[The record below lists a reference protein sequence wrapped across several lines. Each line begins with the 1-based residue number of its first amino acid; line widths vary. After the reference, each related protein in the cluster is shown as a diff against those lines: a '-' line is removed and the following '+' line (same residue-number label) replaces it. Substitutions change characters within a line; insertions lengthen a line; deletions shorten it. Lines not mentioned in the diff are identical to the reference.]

1 MEDCKEAAAP
11 PWYVLKTLLPTGS
24 MTQALRYRRQAVQQ
38 PDAFDLVT
46 VHGSWLMVW
55 AAGGETRL
63 VARQNV
69 LVRLRDAC
77 VVPCLAGSVP
87 VTMAG
92 MEAEEAAK
100 LGDSDVLVVLD
111 DALRLHVL
119 VYMSPDLPSDTGRG
133 DGGRFRRLFSRP
145 SLPGMRGSAPNTPE
159 PRLQPY
165 RVRYSSDSDR
175 LFVYAATHVVYAYE
189 RFRGRLAEAV
199 MSSAGDVDMDRVLV
213 PLTASARH
221 KMADV
226 VDDSW
231 IADSD
236 GEDDVTTVM
245 TYPMQ
250 GVPVWIDT
258 IPRRSDGGEDDA
270 EHRLTAGVACSV
282 MTPTL
287 EGVERLSHSA
297 HAHLHLFD
305 ERRVTT
311 NTDTIGAGRSLSPI
325 TDTASPQMITRRAV
339 ESLGVPCSVLG
350 AVRDPMSSRLWV
362 VTESVILA
370 CSVSVRDDERE
381 AAAPGM
387 TVQAALSLERWTDP
401 SPHQASDAVAVGIV
415 AFTTC
420 PPPATGLMLLL
431 RDGRLLHWDGVDG
444 QLLCSVDG
452 TPFTVHR
459 AAALGDVLAVFGRRD
474 MWYVLVGGAA
484 HDAEVYAVKVMRAVD
499 GRVRHLQVDRLA
511 YRMPNWAPLTDMQ
524 WATEHNHP
532 PLPPAARCATLS
544 CSDGGRIWD
553 GLWLAGGLAPHG
565 RVWRVSSAM
574 PAHPLGIS
582 DTPLFAG
589 TRHLAWLHRW
599 QLLLVHNRRFGSRT
613 DAAASV
619 VLRLDA
625 AGAVDRTEQ
634 LPALCGAVWSFGDR
648 VLVGSQWV
656 RLIDEDDRREEDR
669 ESVPM
674 LRVREEWQSPTA
686 ILAVDA
692 VPEAGVVVVGTA
704 PPTMSSSSQLVVLR
718 VCEWQ
723 LQVARVQTLDAEV
736 SAVRVTATT
745 SMMEEPSA
753 GASLLVSVAL
763 RNGSVQ
769 IWRWKERSLAL
780 EWQRTVHPYRCA
792 SGDGARHRVRNQV
805 SAAACTA
812 IESLAW
818 LYRGRGFVVGLRNGR
833 LVQYDTESGGVYA
846 CWCLGRQPV
855 KLFSGSGGTADA
867 EAVLAVTD
875 TPWLLRAAS
884 PPSRAWPAR
893 TAMRVRRVEWRDEAR
908 PTALV
913 AAPGA
918 ASALGIPCESPA
930 AWIAA
935 GRDGHLHL
943 MALPFSESRLWDG
956 CLMPHWGTVAT
967 DNRPAPQRLFP
978 PRLWT
983 DARSPLT
990 ALQVEQR
997 VLQSIQSPSRAGGSR
1012 RVHISAVIAAAAAD
1026 GDDGDAHRDADD
1038 HDDGEHRERLRAR
1051 CWLGGAFW
1059 GEHLQQTLV
1068 SGFLGSVYRDVSGVL
1083 RYQMHI
1089 PAPPRPVVSVV
1100 RAPRCER
1107 CRRLGSRGQ
1116 IWALMENGVLLSY
1129 ADRGGGNHS
1138 GDDAYPLHCQV
1149 VQVPCGD
1156 GMDARYRAAHLD
1168 LWRADGNVGSP
1179 DTAAPPESH
1188 CDESLLALSDG
1199 DDMVRV
1205 YRLQAVHT
1213 AKSRQRS
1220 RRDCYELVPLW
1231 ESWHGLRECCCMQ
1244 FVSARCLILGSR
1256 DGRIRM
1262 LRRSVAVA
1270 TGEAEVTEAWHRMP
1284 CEILLG
1290 ECWGR
1295 MWRLPRA
1302 ATGSA
1307 PASLLV
1313 GSLAGSLHLLMPV
1326 PLRAAVAADGGRDG
1340 AKTDLAADID
1350 AASCERLLEWQRQ
1363 LLRSTLFCGWRV
1375 VEPPEPSLIPCDTVG
1390 DTPGAPRLLD
1400 WDVLQ
1405 HWYLLHPGPFSE
1417 DAAELAAVNA
1427 ILHWETHW

>member
-1 MEDCKEAAAP
+1 MEDRKEAAAP

-24 MTQALRYRRQAVQQ
+24 MTQALRYRRRAVQR
-38 PDAFDLVT
+38 PDESDLVT

-55 AAGGETRL
+55 ATGEETRL

-87 VTMAG
+87 VAMAG
-92 MEAEEAAK
+92 KEAEEAAK

-111 DALRLHVL
+111 DALRLHAL
-119 VYMSPDLPSDTGRG
+119 VYMSPNLPSDTGRV

-145 SLPGMRGSAPNTPE
+145 SLPSMRGSASNMPE

-165 RVRYSSDSDR
+165 RVSYSSDSDR

-199 MSSAGDVDMDRVLV
+199 LSSAGDVDTDRVLV
-213 PLTASARH
+213 PLTVSPRRE
-221 KMADV
+221 MADV
-226 VDDSW
+226 ADDSR
-231 IADSD
+231 IAD
-236 GEDDVTTVM
+236 GDDDDATVM
-245 TYPMQ
+245 AYPMQ

-258 IPRRSDGGEDDA
+258 MPRRSDGGEDEA
-270 EHRLTAGVACSV
+270 EHRLTAGVACAV
-282 MTPTL
+282 IRPTL
-287 EGVERLSHSA
+287 QGAKRLSHSA

-305 ERRVTT
+305 ERRVSA
-311 NTDTIGAGRSLSPI
+311 NTDTIGADRSLPPT
-325 TDTASPQMITRRAV
+325 TDTDSPQMITRRAA

-350 AVRDPMSSRLWV
+350 AVRDLVSSRLWV

-387 TVQAALSLERWTDP
+387 TVQSALSSERWTDP
-401 SPHQASDAVAVGIV
+401 SPHQAPDAVAVGIV

-431 RDGRLLHWDGVDG
+431 RDGRLLYWDGVDG
-444 QLLCSVDG
+444 QLLCSADG

-459 AAALGDVLAVFGRRD
+459 TAALGDVLAVFGRQDR
-474 MWYVLVGGAA
+474 WYVLVGGTA

-499 GRVRHLQVDRLA
+499 GRVGRLQVDHLTCRV
-511 YRMPNWAPLTDMQ
+511 PNWAPLTDMQ
-524 WATEHNHP
+524 WATEHTHSR
-532 PLPPAARCATLS
+532 LPPAARCATLS
-544 CSDGGRIWD
+544 CPDGGRIWD

-565 RVWRVSSAM
+565 RVWRVRSAI

-599 QLLLVHNRRFGSRT
+599 QLLLVHNRRFGSGT

-625 AGAVDRTEQ
+625 AGAVDCTEQ
-634 LPALCGAVWSFGDR
+634 LLPALHGAVWSFGDR

-656 RLIDEDDRREEDR
+656 RLIDEDHRRDEEDR

-674 LRVREEWQSPTA
+674 LQVRGEWQSPTA

-704 PPTMSSSSQLVVLR
+704 PSAMSSFSQLVVLR
-718 VCEWQ
+718 VRERQ
-723 LQVARVQTLDAEV
+723 LQVVRVQTLDAEV
-736 SAVRVTATT
+736 SAVRATATT
-745 SMMEEPSA
+745 SVIGEQSA
-753 GASLLVSVAL
+753 AASLLVSVAL
-763 RNGSVQ
+763 RDGTVQ
-769 IWRWKERSLAL
+769 IWRWRERSLAL
-780 EWQRTVHPYRCA
+780 EWQRTVHPYCCA
-792 SGDGARHRVRNQV
+792 SGDGDSRRARTEV

-818 LYRGRGFVVGLRNGR
+818 LHRGRGFLVGLRNGR

-855 KLFSGSGGTADA
+855 KLFTGSGGTADA

-884 PPSRAWPAR
+884 PPSSAWPAR
-893 TAMRVRRVEWRDEAR
+893 TAMRVRRLEWRDKAR

-918 ASALGIPCESPA
+918 ASALGIPCESSA
-930 AWIAA
+930 LWIAA

-943 MALPFSESRLWDG
+943 MALPFSESGLRDG
-956 CLMPHWGTVAT
+956 CLMPRWGTVAT
-967 DNRPAPQRLFP
+967 HNRPAPQRLFP
-978 PRLWT
+978 AQVWT

-990 ALQVEQR
+990 ASEVEQR
-997 VLQSIQSPSRAGGSR
+997 VLQSIQSQSRAGSSR
-1012 RVHISAVIAAAAAD
+1012 RVHISAVVGAAAAD
-1026 GDDGDAHRDADD
+1026 GDDGDAHGDAHG
-1038 HDDGEHRERLRAR
+1038 HDDGERREHLRAR

-1068 SGFLGSVYRDVSGVL
+1068 SGFLGSVYRDASGAL

-1116 IWALMENGVLLSY
+1116 LWALMENGVLLSY
-1129 ADRGGGNHS
+1129 ADRGGGNRS
-1138 GDDAYPLHCQV
+1138 DGDAYPLHCEV
-1149 VQVPCGD
+1149 VQVPPGD

-1168 LWRADGNVGSP
+1168 LWRADGNVGPP
-1179 DTAAPPESH
+1179 DAAAPPESH
-1188 CDESLLALSDG
+1188 CGESLLALSDG

-1205 YRLQAVHT
+1205 YRLQAMHT

-1220 RRDCYELVPLW
+1220 RRNCYELVQLW

-1244 FVSARCLILGSR
+1244 FVSERCLILGSR

-1262 LRRSVAVA
+1262 LGRSGAAA
-1270 TGEAEVTEAWHRMP
+1270 TGETEVAEAWHRMP
-1284 CEILLG
+1284 CEIPLG
-1290 ECWGR
+1290 ECCGR
-1295 MWRLPRA
+1295 MRRLPRV

-1313 GSLAGSLHLLMPV
+1313 GSLAGSLHLLTPV
-1326 PLRAAVAADGGRDG
+1326 PLRAAVAAAADRDG

-1350 AASCERLLEWQRQ
+1350 AASCGRLLEWQRQ
-1363 LLRSTLFCGWRV
+1363 LLRSALFCGRRV
-1375 VEPPEPSLIPCDTVG
+1375 VEPPEPSLISYDAAG
-1390 DTPGAPRLLD
+1390 DTARAPRLLD